1 MQAIINVLA
10 LPPKESFNILVSLES
25 LYGTWLLIPFFWV
38 LAKTFIQFPSA
49 NKLLL
54 ILDPSKVLIPLPSW
68 TEAF

>member
-54 ILDPSKVLIPLPSW
+54 IFEP
-68 TEAF
+68 